1 MSRKPDDWMP
11 LHIGEYLADTTHLT
25 RDQHGAYLL
34 LIMTYWRRGEAL
46 PADDGQLAAAARATP
61 AEWRKMRPIISP
73 FFTER
78 DGKWFQKRCEEELAK
93 ARAHVAQRSVAGKA
107 SAAVRD
113 RQRKGNGRS
122 TAVQRDGQREGQRN
136 VNEISDQEPSTK
148 YQEPLSSADSKTAAR
163 EDVEFS
169 ADAEEFAKLAK
180 ILGFDGNDHRNW
192 LEFVAMKT
200 RHGLEFEAHILA
212 AARHHAAVGK
222 VGKTLA
228 YIRPKAIELRDAA
241 RVAATAP
248 VVFEDCSPSEWAGRL
263 RFWCEYSGEK
273 WEAQWGPRWKPKWGP
288 LWSSPDNRVPPD
300 VLTEW
305 LPRLRAAA
313 EADAAHAERMAP
325 KDRAGAAARP
335 QGAAA

>member
-1 MSRKPDDWMP
+1 MDWVRLYHETP
-11 LHIGEYLADTTHLT
+11 TDPKWRVIAKKTGQRIGDVLAVWIFILTNASSNATERGRTHNLAPE
-25 RDQHGAYLL
+25 D
-34 LIMTYWRRGEAL
+34 I
-46 PADDGQLAAAARATP
+46 AAALDLETSDVDAIIAAMEGKTIAQGRLLGWEKRNPIKEDGSAERAKRWRQANATERLRTLANATERKRTLPNESERPESEGDTDTETESEKEKSRSEARA
-61 AEWRKMRPIISP
+61 
-73 FFTER
+73 R
-78 DGKWFQKRCEEELAK
+78 D
-93 ARAHVAQRSVAGKA
+93 
-107 SAAVRD
+107 AA
-113 RQRKGNGRS
+113 
-122 TAVQRDGQREGQRN
+122 
-136 VNEISDQEPSTK
+136 
-148 YQEPLSSADSKTAAR
+148 
-163 EDVEFS
+163 
-169 ADAEEFAKLAK
+169 EFAELAK

-241 RVAATAP
+241 RIAATAP

-313 EADAAHAERMAP
+313 EADAAHDAERMAP
-325 KDRAGAAARP
+325 KDRAGAVARP
-335 QGAAA
+335 QGAVA